1 MVYLDVAGAVYLTN
15 GTIIGYLQES
25 NFRAFP
31 DPQQTYKTPMVPGHL
46 IEYFNGRLYVARDN
60 EIWFSDPMALMR
72 TDRRRNFKQLPSRIT
87 LLSAVEDGIYVS
99 DLERTYFMGGG
110 DPGETVLIDK
120 ADYPA
125 IPCTAQ
131 KIDAERIGGLGLSGP
146 AILWASRM
154 GICLGASGGQFRNLT
169 EDYYR
174 IQGDLSSG
182 SSLLRK
188 RGDSHQYLVSLRG
201 V

>member
-1 MVYLDVAGAVYLTN
+1 
-15 GTIIGYLQES
+15 
-25 NFRAFP
+25 
-31 DPQQTYKTPMVPGHL
+31 MVPGHL

-110 DPGETVLIDK
+110 DPGEAVLIDK

-125 IPCTAQ
+125 IPHTAQ
-131 KIDAERIGGLGLSGP
+131 KIDAARIGGLGLSGS
-146 AILWASRM
+146 AVLWASRM
-154 GICLGASGGQFRNLT
+154 GICLGAAGGQFKNLT
-169 EDYYR
+169 EEHFR
-174 IQGDLSSG
+174 LQGQPSSG
-182 SSLLRK
+182 ASILRK
-188 RGDSHQYLVSLRG
+188 ENGFYQFVCMIAA
-201 V
+201 